1 MKKNIQSAEDYAEI
15 IFNDERENI
24 ASETPTVFTDDKI
37 ERIYEFLDG
46 AIVKYE
52 WQNFP
57 AETGAE
63 KYNHRLTLLNPPT
76 TNPDKLKK
84 GIIKII
90 YYR

>member
-1 MKKNIQSAEDYAEI
+1 MKKNIQNAEDYAEI
-15 IFNDERENI
+15 ILNDERENI

-37 ERIYEFLDG
+37 ERVYEFLDG

-52 WQNFP
+52 WQSFSKQT
-57 AETGAE
+57 ATE

-76 TNPDKLKK
+76 GNSSNLKK

-90 YYR
+90 NY